1 VGYLIYAWNRDPF
14 WFHVGL
20 AANVGGVIMALI
32 TAIPGFLDWALG
44 IPSESAAKRTGVWH
58 MLLNVS
64 ALVVFAVN
72 AWLHIDWWY
81 SPGAPNP
88 TTGIVL
94 ALIGILITLSAG
106 WLGWTLVQHHHVGIE
121 MTPEQAIADPANLRR
136 VA

>member
-1 VGYLIYAWNRDPF
+1 
-14 WFHVGL
+14 
-20 AANVGGVIMALI
+20 
-32 TAIPGFLDWALG
+32 
-44 IPSESAAKRTGVWH
+44 